1 MGDRDEVFCLLV
13 GLPWISV
20 VTSGVLA
27 LLLATIAFNPLTP
40 HEIPHSMVRPWGYP
54 MCATV
59 GQEARSMD
67 SALRLGTLVTFC
79 PQEVPTRGF
88 PLHLYRPVNRS
99 LLVEMAMP
107 QRKEFKEISPGRKVP
122 KT

>member
-1 MGDRDEVFCLLV
+1 MGDSDEVFCLLV
-13 GLPWISV
+13 GPPWISV
-20 VTSGVLA
+20 VTSGELA

-40 HEIPHSMVRPWGYP
+40 HGIPHSMVWPWGYP

-79 PQEVPTRGF
+79 PQEIPTRGF
-88 PLHLYRPVNRS
+88 PLHLGRPVNQS
-99 LLVEMAMP
+99 LLVARMMP
-107 QRKEFKEISPGRKVP
+107 LRE
-122 KT
+122 